1 MNSCVQNI
9 RFELL
14 ISLSHKR
21 PAELVNGWTAD
32 TKNSTRRD
40 WRWAKLN
47 NDYVEWPTG
56 HEMAS
61 ESSTRVSLD
70 ASEILHLLGAEF
82 EKAAA
87 DIENYVDN
95 VRDTYADFPKVKSL
109 KRKKYMRNCF
119 LGGH

>member
-1 MNSCVQNI
+1 MSIFNQ
-9 RFELL
+9 
-14 ISLSHKR
+14 KR

-56 HEMAS
+56 HNM
-61 ESSTRVSLD
+61 VSDSVSKTED

-82 EKAAA
+82 EKAAE
-87 DIENYVDN
+87 DIEQYVDN
-95 VRDTYADFPKVKSL
+95 VRDTYADFPKVTT
-109 KRKKYMRNCF
+109 RN
-119 LGGH
+119 